1 MEDCKQTNLNSVF
14 IQDPFLWCK
23 CAQSE
28 RSSQDAACGTNLLG
42 IPLYSNLH
50 LAAVWELCRALSSPV
65 FCSFHPLIL
74 QIWLKKTIIRI
85 QPKTLLSKHFG
96 KLNSLWS
103 WLLSQITSTFFSVNL
118 SFPSFSFVFCHSLLH
133 WRSLQFFNYMRKKE
147 PMPHALPMYRSKRR
161 WSCLY
166 WTSNWIK
173 VTLWNTVAI
182 SSPGVTAGGLAS
194 AKNIV
199 WFKSIPPVISG

>member
-1 MEDCKQTNLNSVF
+1 MCPKWALFTRCCMWDKPFGDSSLLKSALGCSVGTLQGFVLSSLLFLSPTNFTNLV
-14 IQDPFLWCK
+14 
-23 CAQSE
+23 
-28 RSSQDAACGTNLLG
+28 
-42 IPLYSNLH
+42 
-50 LAAVWELCRALSSPV
+50 
-65 FCSFHPLIL
+65 
-74 QIWLKKTIIRI
+74 KKTIIRI